1 MKNSI
6 LVDIHR
12 FSFADNAIFVA
23 YGGELIFDV
32 KIPVQELGGQR
43 GGGTY
48 FRENTVLES
57 LLDRT

>member
-1 MKNSI
+1 MG
-6 LVDIHR
+6 
-12 FSFADNAIFVA
+12 
-23 YGGELIFDV
+23 GGELIFNV

-57 LLDRT
+57 LLDSN